1 MPQQSTP
8 TLHTASLHTLAEL
21 RRLSDASRLGS
32 LKNKS
37 SCAGFSSHCSDVL
50 LSFHRYLFP
59 SLASSAVPLCVSPP
73 LGLCAALVGAR
84 VLNKSMRLDPNSW
97 SALTLSGQTQTVE
110 NIIQLK
116 QINFFLSI
124 CFYTFS
130 VLCFRKSQ
138 NKVNFNEIMC
148 SSQQRAHAVPETE
161 SFICE
166 VHCKPEEFAHSL
178 SKLCF

>member
-116 QINFFLSI
+116 QIHFFLSI
-124 CFYTFS
+124 CFTPF
-130 VLCFRKSQ
+130 LC
-138 NKVNFNEIMC
+138 
-148 SSQQRAHAVPETE
+148 
-161 SFICE
+161 SFYKRFYVSE
-166 VHCKPEEFAHSL
+166 RVRTR
-178 SKLCF
+178 